1 MAQWTPFPY
10 SDLYRF
16 DPARLKQL
24 WPRLHAGDAE
34 PYPSDEKLQH
44 AWLLLHSGQF
54 QEAAELGQR
63 LGGAGLTVANKA
75 TALYANYLE
84 PSESARQDLLL
95 QVAERAQAQAA
106 DAPDN
111 PNAWFWR
118 AYALARY
125 GQSISVAKAVAQG
138 LGNAVKESLQKTLAL
153 APQHAHAHIAL
164 GAFDA
169 EVIDKLGPLVG
180 QMTFGAKKET
190 ALAHLRQ
197 GLALHPQSTIGLI
210 EYANALMM
218 LEGEPKMDEATRLY
232 EQAAAIAPLDAAE
245 HLDVELAR
253 AELEG

>member
-10 SDLYRF
+10 SDLYRL
-16 DPARLKQL
+16 DSARLKQL
-24 WPRLHAGDAE
+24 WPRLHAGDVE
-34 PYPSDEKLQH
+34 PFPDDEKLLH
-44 AWLLLHSGQF
+44 AWLLLHGGQF
-54 QEAAELGQR
+54 EEAAVLGQR

-95 QVAERAQAQAA
+95 QVAERARAQAA
-106 DAPDN
+106 EQPDN
-111 PNAWFWR
+111 PNAWFWH

-138 LGNAVKESLQKTLAL
+138 LGNAVKEALQKTIAL

-180 QMTFGAKKET
+180 QMTFGAKKES

-197 GLALHPQSTIGLI
+197 GLGLHPQSTIGLI

-218 LEGEPKMDEATRLY
+218 LEGAQKMDEATRLY